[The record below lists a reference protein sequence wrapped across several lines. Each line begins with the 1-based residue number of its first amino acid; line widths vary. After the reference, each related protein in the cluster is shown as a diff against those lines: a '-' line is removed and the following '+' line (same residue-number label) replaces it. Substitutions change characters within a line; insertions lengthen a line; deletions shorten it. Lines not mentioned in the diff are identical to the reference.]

1 MTGFYVVVSGASGTG
16 KTTLALPLA
25 AELGLPLIAKDTIKE
40 AMADV
45 LGLGDIAWSRQLGA
59 AAFEALFALAAE
71 ALSAVVET
79 RWYPE
84 PCSTRLA
91 ALGKPILEVFCRCP
105 VSVVRDRLAGRI
117 AHRHAIHH
125 DVIDPALIDGVAAD
139 AQDSQPLGLGP
150 VLMVDTDVSTN
161 VTDIAAWVRQQVVA
175 LPSGRILLR

>member
-40 AMADV
+40 AVADI
-45 LGLGDIAWSRQLGA
+45 LGLGDIDWSRRLGA

-71 ALSAVVET
+71 APSAVLET

-84 PCSTRLA
+84 VARTRLS

-105 VSVVRDRLAGRI
+105 VSVVRDRLADRI

-125 DVIDPALIDGVAAD
+125 DVIDPALIDGVTTD
-139 AQDSQPLGLGP
+139 AEHSRPLGLGP
-150 VLMVDTDVSTN
+150 VLMVDTHSSTT
-161 VTDIAAWVRQQVVA
+161 VTDIAAWVRQEVA
-175 LPSGRILLR
+175 GLPSGRPPPR